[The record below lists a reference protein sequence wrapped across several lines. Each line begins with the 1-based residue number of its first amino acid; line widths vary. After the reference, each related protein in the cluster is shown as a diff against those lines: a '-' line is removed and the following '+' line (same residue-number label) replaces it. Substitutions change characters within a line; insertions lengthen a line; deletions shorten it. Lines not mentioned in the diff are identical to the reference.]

1 MKKTSILILFVLVS
15 LALVSCG
22 SATDA
27 TATGDTYVSSN
38 LPVEYEGAISVRNQ
52 LALGTLN
59 LAGTALAPTAA
70 EAQALLPLWQ
80 ALRSLQTSGVSAPEE
95 VNAILAQIETSM
107 RPEQLQEIAAMEL
120 TSTDMQAWAMENGIQ
135 VGTGEGVPG
144 QGQGMS
150 PEARA
155 TRQAEQ
161 GITSGSTSGS
171 KMSSALIDAVI
182 VFLQNLAP

>member
-1 MKKTSILILFVLVS
+1 MKKTSILIMFVLVS
-15 LALVSCG
+15 LALASCG
-22 SATDA
+22 SPTDA

-70 EAQALLPLWQ
+70 EAQTLVPLWQ
-80 ALRSLQTSGVSAPEE
+80 ALRSLQTTGVSAPEE
-95 VNAILAQIETSM
+95 VNAILAQIENSM

-120 TSTDMQAWAMENGIQ
+120 TSTDMQAWALENGIQ
-135 VGTGEGVPG
+135 VGTGGGVPG

-155 TRQAEQ
+155 TKQAEQ

-182 VFLQNLAP
+182 VFLQTLTP